1 MEKVLVLN
9 ADYTPLNVTTLRQ
22 GFKLVIKGK
31 AEILKEQET
40 PIITEHR
47 SYVRPLI
54 IRLFQYVRF
63 RMRGIRV
70 NRHRIYKRDGHQ
82 CVYCGSNRFLTID
95 HVIPKSR
102 GGSNDWTNLVTC
114 CNKCN
119 VYKSDRTPEEANM
132 TLKKKPYTPSI
143 FSDVIYSS
151 IEKIWEDF
159 KLSFQV

>member
-9 ADYTPLNVTTLRQ
+9 ADYTPLNVTSLKK

-31 AEILKEQET
+31 AEVLKEQEI
-40 PIITEHR
+40 PIVT
-47 SYVRPLI
+47 SYKTYVRPLI
-54 IRLFQYVRF
+54 IRLLQYVKY
-63 RMRGIRV
+63 RMRSIRV
-70 NRHRIYKRDGHQ
+70 NRNRIYKRDGHQ
-82 CVYCGSNRFLTID
+82 CVYCGSNRHLTID

-102 GGSNDWTNLVTC
+102 GGSNDWMNLVTC

-132 TLKKKPYTPSI
+132 TLKKKPYIPSV

-151 IEKIWEDF
+151 IEKIWEEF
-159 KLSFQV
+159 KLSFHV